1 MADKARLA
9 AVRVLA
15 KVLPANGNGRSLRD
29 AIQQE
34 KVELSGA
41 ERGLLMDLCYGVCR
55 HYRLLDEWL
64 ARQLQKPIKA
74 SAHSIQLALLCGLYE
89 RWFTGRPAHAV
100 VNAWPDV
107 CRALKA
113 PWAAG
118 LCNAILRKAG
128 NQLVLDYRATLPPA
142 QAFSLPGWLWKRLQN
157 AWPEQAATLAESL
170 CDSAPLTVR
179 LRPRGASETEAALRD
194 AGLTVTACRFAEYGR
209 QLFPAFAAHALPGF
223 AEGRLSIQD
232 EAAQLPAALIEAPA
246 QARLL
251 DACAA
256 PGGKTGQLAERFADA
271 RIIALDIDAR
281 RLKQIE
287 ENMARLGAQVEV
299 RQGDASQPDGW
310 WDGEAF
316 DAVLL
321 DAPCS
326 ATGIMRR
333 QPDVKW
339 HRRDADI
346 TALCG
351 LQSRMLD
358 AIWPLIKP
366 GGMLVYATCSV
377 LPEENASQVEQFLAR
392 TADAVEDT
400 PRDACSVVTTV
411 GCQLLPQPGGH
422 DGFFFARLRKG

>member
-15 KVLPANGNGRSLRD
+15 RVLPANGNGRSLRD

-34 KVELSGA
+34 KTEMSGA
-41 ERGLLMDLCYGVCR
+41 ERGLMMDLCYGVCR

-64 ARQLQKPIKA
+64 AQQLQKPIKA
-74 SAHSIQLALLCGLYE
+74 SAHPVQLALLCGLYE
-89 RWFTGRPAHAV
+89 RWFSERPAHAV

-128 NQLVLDYRATLPPA
+128 SVSPEDYRAGLSPA
-142 QAFSLPGWLWKRLQN
+142 LAFSLPDWLWQRLER
-157 AWPEQAATLAESL
+157 AWPSQAVALAQALAE
-170 CDSAPLTVR
+170 SAPLTVR
-179 LRPRGASETEAALRD
+179 LRPDAASALDAALRD
-194 AGLTVTACRFAEYGR
+194 AGLTVTPGRFARYAR
-209 QLFPAFAAHALPGF
+209 YLAPARAAQELPGF
-223 AEGRLSIQD
+223 SDGRLSVQD
-232 EAAQLPAALIEAPA
+232 EAAQLPVALIEAPA
-246 QARLL
+246 RARLL

-256 PGGKTGQLAERFADA
+256 PGGKTGQLAEQFTDA
-271 RIIALDIDAR
+271 RITALDIDAR
-281 RLKQIE
+281 RLRQIDD
-287 ENMARLGAQVEV
+287 NMARLGVQVEV
-299 RQGDASQPDGW
+299 RQGDASQPADW
-310 WDGEAF
+310 WDGELF

-339 HRRDADI
+339 HRREADI
-346 TALCG
+346 AVLCG

-377 LPEENASQVEQFLAR
+377 LPEENAQQVEQFLAR
-392 TADAVEDT
+392 TADARDDT
-400 PRDACSVVTTV
+400 PRDACSVATAV

-422 DGFFFARLRKG
+422 DGFYFARLRKG